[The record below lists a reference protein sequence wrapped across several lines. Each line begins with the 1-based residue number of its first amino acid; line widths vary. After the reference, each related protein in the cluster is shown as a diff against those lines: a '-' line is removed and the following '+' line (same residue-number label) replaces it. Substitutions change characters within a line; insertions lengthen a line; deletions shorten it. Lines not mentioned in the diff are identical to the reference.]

1 MSGVEIE
8 NAAGFSRA
16 TCGWRKPELDLA
28 AVWSYWRDVHSPAIS
43 RRDGIHI
50 YRHYRW
56 DPIDP
61 DLFGAIDVSTSAPG
75 DAQLQWM
82 SDIIYRDQAALD
94 RFYASPGTPA
104 LTSKILGDI
113 ELIVDKSTT
122 YLTVA
127 ETMAT
132 LLDTTASPVPQ
143 GAPTA
148 AHYGVF
154 LRQAAVPQEQFR
166 MTVRATAELWAARP
180 GVRRVR
186 LNLFDAPDMAA
197 DKSAGYPVKTHPVE
211 LQYQALIEIVLDEQ
225 LVGATL
231 LTGEAAT
238 SFAGVVREVHAYPV
252 SAVYSFVWDGAP
264 TVVGLR
270 GFPAYQAIHALGAD
284 HALDPGLLEW
294 MYGPV
299 VHRDGSRSADG
310 GH

>member
-1 MSGVEIE
+1 MTGMEIE
-8 NAAGFSRA
+8 NVAGFSRA

-28 AVWSYWRDVHSPAIS
+28 AVWNYWRDVHSPAIS

-56 DPIDP
+56 DPVDP
-61 DLFGAIDVSTSAPG
+61 DLFGAVDVSTSAPE

-127 ETMAT
+127 DTMVT
-132 LLDTTASPVPQ
+132 LLDATPSPVPQ

-154 LRQAAVPQEQFR
+154 LRQAVVPQEHFR
-166 MTVRATAELWAARP
+166 ATVRAAAELWAAEP

-211 LQYQALIEIVLDEQ
+211 LQYQALIEIVLDDRR
-225 LVGATL
+225 VGARL
-231 LTGEAAT
+231 LTGAAAT
-238 SFAGVVREVHAYPV
+238 SFTGAVREVHAYPV